1 MGVPTANLDPD
12 ALERELAGMH
22 RGVYFGFAR
31 LPGDPKHAAWCKCVV
46 NVGQRPTFA
55 DGDGTTVEV
64 HALRDFG
71 RDFYGED
78 MEVVVVGYVRPE
90 MRFDG
95 LQQLV
100 ARIMQD
106 IGLARGALDD
116 EACRSRVDAAP
127 GFQTGD
133 E

>member
-1 MGVPTANLDPD
+1 
-12 ALERELAGMH
+12 MH

-78 MEVVVVGYVRPE
+78 MEVVVVGLRSAGDALRRAAAAGGEDHAGYRTRE
-90 MRFDG
+90 
-95 LQQLV
+95 
-100 ARIMQD
+100 
-106 IGLARGALDD
+106 RGAWTTTRA
-116 EACRSRVDAAP
+116 EGAWTPRSP
-127 GFQTGD
+127 FQTGD